1 MGFSVFII
9 FALLQ
14 IRLLN
19 AGGNP
24 EDLSNIE
31 STDTSN
37 HHQRHARGLSLKKLF
52 AGKDKDP
59 ILDPNTYLELVDSK
73 TPPEDAVKVPSDFNN
88 YIILTGKCNDVKLEI
103 LNSQAAN
110 DKERRFLVNKDNF
123 EDLQWK
129 TWADIESS
137 KTPFAPVWI
146 CKRYYIAKDESG
158 KPSLT
163 KQIDKK
169 KKKTEYLFLNND
181 KLETLHMDSEDP
193 VQKTP
198 GNIEVLKHFI
208 FVNKNCK
215 SAKHVLKLDQGSDE
229 SSSSQKGRTQA
240 FGGALGGSA
249 SGTTPASVNLKY
261 DYIRSNTIT
270 TSNVDKVLHSWSME
284 IEVPPN
290 HSCSIKVTSKTFTS
304 TVQYS
309 GWLTRQYGISDVRT
323 TSVSG
328 TYENQE
334 AADLESVYNCKAEK
348 EKVIC

>member
-1 MGFSVFII
+1 MVMFIIIFSCLFGDVSQILIMGFSVIII

-19 AGGNP
+19 AGVNP

-31 STDTSN
+31 RTDSSN
-37 HHQRHARGLSLKKLF
+37 PHQRHARALPLKKLF
-52 AGKDKDP
+52 AGKDKEDRS

-73 TPPEDAVKVPSDFNN
+73 TPPEDAYTFFHKEKEY
-88 YIILTGKCNDVKLEI
+88 YIIQTGKCNEFKLEI
-103 LNSQAAN
+103 LDKFNAN
-110 DKERRFLVNKDNF
+110 DKEHQFLVNKDNF
-123 EDLQWK
+123 EDLEWK

-146 CKRYYIAKDESG
+146 CEHYYIAKDESG

-163 KQIDKK
+163 KQIDKT
-169 KKKTEYLFLNND
+169 KKKTEYLYLNND
-181 KLETLHMDSEDP
+181 KLETLDMHSEDP

-198 GNIEVLKHFI
+198 GNIEVLKQFI

-215 SAKHVLKLDQGSDE
+215 SAKHVVKLDQGSDE
-229 SSSSQKGRTQA
+229 SSSSQKGRTHA
-240 FGGALGGSA
+240 FGGSA
-249 SGTTPASVNLKY
+249 SGGSLNLKY
-261 DYIRSNTIT
+261 DYSRSNTIT
-270 TSNVDKVLHSWSME
+270 TSNVDKMLHSWNME

-309 GWLTRQYGISDVRT
+309 YISYIYR
-323 TSVSG
+323 
-328 TYENQE
+328 
-334 AADLESVYNCKAEK
+334 
-348 EKVIC
+348 

>member
-1 MGFSVFII
+1 
-9 FALLQ
+9 
-14 IRLLN
+14 
-19 AGGNP
+19 
-24 EDLSNIE
+24 
-31 STDTSN
+31 
-37 HHQRHARGLSLKKLF
+37 
-52 AGKDKDP
+52 
-59 ILDPNTYLELVDSK
+59 
-73 TPPEDAVKVPSDFNN
+73 
-88 YIILTGKCNDVKLEI
+88 
-103 LNSQAAN
+103 
-110 DKERRFLVNKDNF
+110 
-123 EDLQWK
+123 
-129 TWADIESS
+129 
-137 KTPFAPVWI
+137 
-146 CKRYYIAKDESG
+146 
-158 KPSLT
+158 
-163 KQIDKK
+163 
-169 KKKTEYLFLNND
+169 
-181 KLETLHMDSEDP
+181 MDSEDP

-348 EKVIC
+348 EKLLIHSDTNSNDGVGFTVSISSKRICFGSRKQRLLDMNNTNSSSFRYKAGIMQIIYKPTQSSD